1 VQPESLPVGVTQNM
15 KTGLVDMNVIDLSKT
30 EQNLQTPQ
38 KPPSPIPISSNQDS
52 INGLYQTIDPAKKM
66 VPRVPPPPPQVKA
79 SIQPVISDPTVSDLK
94 QRPTPAPQ
102 SILSHENDLN
112 SIVSAEPRSN
122 ELYNM
127 QSNFNTQNQ
136 INNAQSDIN
145 LDFEKKEKE
154 NSALIDSMNIENLE
168 NNLDYSGTFDN
179 IFRLETTLFD
189 YFSYC
194 TRQIEGNKSG
204 NSRNKFK

>member
-1 VQPESLPVGVTQNM
+1 M

-30 EQNLQTPQ
+30 QQNLQAPQ
-38 KPPSPIPISSNQDS
+38 RPPSPAPMSSNQDS

-66 VPRVPPPPPQVKA
+66 VPRVPPPPPQVRV
-79 SIQPVISDPTVSDLK
+79 SIQPVLADPTVSDLK
-94 QRPTPAPQ
+94 QRPPPAPPA
-102 SILSHENDLN
+102 ILSHENNLN
-112 SIVSAEPRSN
+112 SIVSVEPRSN

-136 INNAQSDIN
+136 INNAQSDLN
-145 LDFEKKEKE
+145 LGFENKEKE
-154 NSALIDSMNIENLE
+154 NSALIDSMNFGNLE
-168 NNLDYSGTFDN
+168 NNLDFSGTFDK

-194 TRQIEGNKSG
+194 SRQIERNKSG
-204 NSRNKFK
+204 NSRNFK